1 MYRDT
6 GPPNW
11 KCIYIRFQCR
21 DAFIIVQKGPQRNRQ
36 TEINSQKARRRPD
49 GLMNGRIY
57 YTDTQGICSQ
67 GLRLHDLSAVTSCLM
82 NLYFRLKSIFKKKS
96 NIIYIYK
103 KNLFFGVLLKN
114 PILKIIAS
122 FNLNSRG
129 RTNDHQKLM
138 QMK

>member
-21 DAFIIVQKGPQRNRQ
+21 DAFIIVQKGTQRNRQ

-82 NLYFRLKSIFKKKS
+82 NLYFRLKSIFKKK
-96 NIIYIYK
+96 IQYYLYLQK
-103 KNLFFGVLLKN
+103 KLIFRCFIKEPNFKN
-114 PILKIIAS
+114 NS
-122 FNLNSRG
+122 FV
-129 RTNDHQKLM
+129 
-138 QMK
+138 